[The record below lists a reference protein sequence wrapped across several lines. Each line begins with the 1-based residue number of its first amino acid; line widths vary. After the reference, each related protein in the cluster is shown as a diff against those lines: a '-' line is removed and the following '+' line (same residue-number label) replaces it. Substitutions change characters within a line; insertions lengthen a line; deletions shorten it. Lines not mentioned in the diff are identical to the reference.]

1 MCIKDSYTLAIT
13 GSTDIGLN
21 CDGRLADGDF
31 GTGVM
36 LASFHSSGVWPLAM
50 QWLISL
56 VMLEEITGAAV
67 LRRWAEISSAPVA
80 FACSNFEGL
89 TELLLPQMAGT

>member
-1 MCIKDSYTLAIT
+1 MQ
-13 GSTDIGLN
+13 GPWNLN
-21 CDGRLADGDF
+21 GRLADGEF

-67 LRRWAEISSAPVA
+67 LRR
-80 FACSNFEGL
+80 
-89 TELLLPQMAGT
+89 